1 VCRDVVALG
10 GSSVVAKV
18 RIGVCGYV
26 EYGHGAPG
34 PIADGYDGGVGQA

>member
-10 GSSVVAKV
+10 RSSVVDKV

-34 PIADGYDGGVGQA
+34 PTADGYDGGVGQA